1 MKIQAIADR
10 MMQQNTFIIYDEQTK
25 EAAVIDPSL
34 NIKEELE
41 CINKN
46 NLKVN
51 YILLT
56 HGHADHIGDVLE
68 LKKITGA
75 KIVASINEKEL
86 LNDASK
92 NLSTEFY
99 QEKIEF
105 DADEYVNDRDKLKM
119 GEHTF
124 SFFFTPGHTPGGMCI
139 RCENDMFTGDTL
151 FNGSIGRTD
160 LYGGDYNQMLKSL
173 KKLSRM
179 EDQIRIHP
187 GHGPSSTLGEE
198 KKSNYYMKL
207 VV

>member
-10 MMQQNTFIIYDEQTK
+10 MMQQNTFIIFDENTK
-25 EAAVIDPSL
+25 DAAVIDPSL
-34 NIKEELE
+34 NLKEELDI
-41 CINKN
+41 INKN
-46 NLKVN
+46 SLKVKF
-51 YILLT
+51 ILLT

-75 KIVASINEKEL
+75 KIVASIDEKEL

-92 NLSTEFY
+92 NLSSEFF

-105 DADEYVNDRDKLKM
+105 DADEYVNDRDKIKM
-119 GEHTF
+119 GDHTF
-124 SFFFTPGHTPGGMCI
+124 SFFTTPGHTPGGMCI
-139 RCENDMFTGDTL
+139 RCGDDMFTGDTL

-160 LYGGDYNQMLKSL
+160 LYGGDYNQIMQSL
-173 KKLSRM
+173 KKLSKM
-179 EDQIRIHP
+179 EDALRIHP

-198 KKSNYYMKL
+198 KKSNYYMKM